1 MKWDENVAKKPFNKD
16 CTIIEVGYKRTVRTP

>member
-16 CTIIEVGYKRTVRTP
+16 CTIIEVGYKCTVRTP